1 MINNKTD
8 ELNELYL
15 KNNIDKTRL
24 KANQYTVS
32 LLNEAY
38 RTKLLDYSII
48 SRIQL
53 NLMNLLKDLILRYT
67 NGNSTSVA
75 MDTAESLFCSLLYAI
90 DAFALGCRSHE
101 EAVFKLKTGVTEDIY
116 KQGVEQTAKWF
127 AETKALYLK
136 VRKNKLDITLD
147 SYNLTLNEAIPV
159 FLESY
164 NIIFRAHDGA
174 GSIDYPLVFD
184 DMSIQGVLYIKSYLE
199 NFEIE
204 TDFCRNFKSDEINK
218 LLQNF
223 GAAMKLNYKIELINV
238 FELVFNNA
246 VLSIMAG
253 QRAGNLSIRADEFH
267 TLNKKL
273 SCLSAEGI
281 RNEVEQAVEQMIT
294 RFRLTDHRMLE
305 YIHRYKPLFEERLV
319 FLAQNHALNSIIITN
334 NEENRRKS
342 SVWLEVGERIK
353 DDDFNALV
361 NKLTVIDNME
371 DKISQIKTGIKS
383 LYDFLD
389 IMNSDC
395 FFGNEYQELFS
406 GLEESELAVL
416 AGLLFHGELR
426 DGSLNLKRIASQN
439 KTAEYEW
446 QEHFLEYLKALDTDK
461 LNEIQK
467 QAEEYDGFE

>member
-24 KANQYTVS
+24 KANKYTVS

-38 RTKLLDYSII
+38 RTKLLDHDTI

-90 DAFALGCRSHE
+90 DAFALGCRSPE

-136 VRKNKLDITLD
+136 VRKNKLDIMLD

-184 DMSIQGVLYIKSYLE
+184 DMSIQGVLYIKNYLE

-253 QRAGNLSIRADEFH
+253 KRAGNLSIRADESH
-267 TLNKKL
+267 TLDKKL

-281 RNEVEQAVEQMIT
+281 LNEAEQAVEQMIT
-294 RFRLTDHRMLE
+294 RFRLTDDRMLE

-319 FLAQNHALNSIIITN
+319 FSAQNHALNSIIITD

-353 DDDFNALV
+353 DDEFNALV
-361 NKLTVIDNME
+361 NKLTVTDNME
-371 DKISQIKTGIKS
+371 DKISHIKTGIKS

-395 FFGNEYQELFS
+395 FFGNEYQELFA

-416 AGLLFHGELR
+416 ASLLFHGELR
-426 DGSLNLKRIASQN
+426 DGSLNLNCIVSQN

-446 QEHFLEYLKALDTDK
+446 HEYFLEFLKALDADK

>member
-90 DAFALGCRSHE
+90 DAFALGCRSPE

-184 DMSIQGVLYIKSYLE
+184 DMSIQGVLYIKT
-199 NFEIE
+199 I
-204 TDFCRNFKSDEINK
+204 
-218 LLQNF
+218 
-223 GAAMKLNYKIELINV
+223 
-238 FELVFNNA
+238 
-246 VLSIMAG
+246 
-253 QRAGNLSIRADEFH
+253 
-267 TLNKKL
+267 
-273 SCLSAEGI
+273 
-281 RNEVEQAVEQMIT
+281 
-294 RFRLTDHRMLE
+294 
-305 YIHRYKPLFEERLV
+305 
-319 FLAQNHALNSIIITN
+319 
-334 NEENRRKS
+334 
-342 SVWLEVGERIK
+342 
-353 DDDFNALV
+353 
-361 NKLTVIDNME
+361 
-371 DKISQIKTGIKS
+371 
-383 LYDFLD
+383 
-389 IMNSDC
+389 
-395 FFGNEYQELFS
+395 
-406 GLEESELAVL
+406 
-416 AGLLFHGELR
+416 
-426 DGSLNLKRIASQN
+426 
-439 KTAEYEW
+439 
-446 QEHFLEYLKALDTDK
+446 
-461 LNEIQK
+461 
-467 QAEEYDGFE
+467 